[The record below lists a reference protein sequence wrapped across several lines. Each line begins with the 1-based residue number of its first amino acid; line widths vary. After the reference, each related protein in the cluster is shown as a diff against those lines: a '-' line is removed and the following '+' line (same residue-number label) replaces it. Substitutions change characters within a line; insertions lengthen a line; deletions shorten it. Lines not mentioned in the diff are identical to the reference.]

1 MSVYA
6 RRRIAALVVVLV
18 VVVGG
23 YLLFAGGGGSSKP
36 KAAPKVVPP
45 TSAGRPGGKE
55 LASILP
61 TGRVP
66 LPTTT
71 KGVGPFLKADGKVV
85 RRQSATP
92 GNMVALT
99 FDDGPG
105 PYTEGILEALQHEH
119 AHATFFVLG
128 SLAHDNPDMVR
139 ELYAAGMQIG
149 NHTWT
154 HPQLAR
160 LGASKQQSEL
170 ERTQVQIAKIIGVR
184 PRFYRPPYW
193 SWNDLTIRE
202 GGELGMIGVLFSVDT
217 DDWERPGTEA
227 IINSALKAQAGD
239 VIAFHD
245 AGGDRSQTVDAVA
258 SIVVGLRKR
267 GLEPVTLDK
276 LYGDAPE

>member
-1 MSVYA
+1 MKLPLVAVLLLLACVPAAQAVLRPAASESLWLPSAAEQRQAVQA
-6 RRRIAALVVVLV
+6 VLRRGEPLYC
-18 VVVGG
+18 GG
-23 YLLFAGGGGSSKP
+23 PS
-36 KAAPKVVPP
+36 
-45 TSAGRPGGKE
+45 
-55 LASILP
+55 
-61 TGRVP
+61 
-66 LPTTT
+66 
-71 KGVGPFLKADGKVV
+71 
-85 RRQSATP
+85 
-92 GNMVALT
+92 GNAVALT

-227 IINSALKAQAGD
+227 IINAALKAQAGD

-258 SIVVGLRKR
+258 SIVVGLRER